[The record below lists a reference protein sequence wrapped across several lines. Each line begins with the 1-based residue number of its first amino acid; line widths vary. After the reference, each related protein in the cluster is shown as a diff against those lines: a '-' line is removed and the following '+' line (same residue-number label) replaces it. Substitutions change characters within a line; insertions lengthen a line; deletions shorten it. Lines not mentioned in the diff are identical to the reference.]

1 MFARFLYRGMPWPI
15 LLAVAAFI
23 QYHAIRAFA

>member
-1 MFARFLYRGMPWPI
+1 MFARFLYHGLPLPL
-15 LLAVAAFI
+15 LLAVTAFI

>member
-1 MFARFLYRGMPWPI
+1 MDKLLYRGLPLFL
-15 LLAVAAFI
+15 LLAVTAFI